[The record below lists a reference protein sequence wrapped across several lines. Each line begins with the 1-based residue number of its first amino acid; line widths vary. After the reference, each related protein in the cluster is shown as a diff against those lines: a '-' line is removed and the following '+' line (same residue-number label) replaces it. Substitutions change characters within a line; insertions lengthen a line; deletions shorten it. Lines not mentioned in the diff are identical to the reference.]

1 MVAWAPR
8 LPPGQTLICGFTTT
22 RFMLGWLGFDKSFT
36 EFMIYGD
43 CVNPDDTV
51 RYWYSTC
58 TLSDELS
65 LMLQRVYSF
74 ITFVLRYSFTDYFSY
89 VLSYRGKIFHHVQ
102 IHTVY
107 QTQSLEIGES
117 VEG

>member
-51 RYWYSTC
+51 RYWYST
-58 TLSDELS
+58 LSDELS

-74 ITFVLRYSFTDYFSY
+74 YY
-89 VLSYRGKIFHHVQ
+89 VCFALFFY
-102 IHTVY
+102 
-107 QTQSLEIGES
+107 
-117 VEG
+117 